1 MHDLFANARDEKDFV
16 VHREAEEHAH
26 QQDRHKAQNRARV
39 MHVERTREPSP
50 LKHRDDRTERGTDRE
65 HVTKGRLDRHPHRTA
80 VSYTHL
86 DVYKRQGQET
96 QDLLSELD
104 ILSVF
109 EPGWHQ
115 AAAIDE

>member
-1 MHDLFANARDEKDFV
+1 MGPSALSA
-16 VHREAEEHAH
+16 
-26 QQDRHKAQNRARV
+26 QDR
-39 MHVERTREPSP
+39 M
-50 LKHRDDRTERGTDRE
+50 
-65 HVTKGRLDRHPHRTA
+65 A
-80 VSYTHL
+80 V
-86 DVYKRQGQET
+86 GQET